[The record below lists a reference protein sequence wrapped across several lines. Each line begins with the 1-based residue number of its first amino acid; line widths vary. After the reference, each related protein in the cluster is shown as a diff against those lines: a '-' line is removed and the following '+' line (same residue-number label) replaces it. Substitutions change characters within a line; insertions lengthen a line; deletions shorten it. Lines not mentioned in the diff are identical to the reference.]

1 MSELKTVA
9 VCATPFLPETA
20 SWLYHQIS
28 GLRRYR
34 PVVLTQE
41 VRNSAQFPVPVLHSA
56 EELRPP
62 MKWLN
67 RLLRGVLR
75 ELPLYAGIMAREG
88 ADLIHAHFG
97 HHACRCLRA
106 RRASGLPMITSF
118 YGADATQY
126 ARIPHWQ
133 QRYRRLFREGEL
145 FLAEGSAMAA
155 QLVRIGCPPDK
166 VRIHHLGVA
175 LDEIPFRERE
185 PTNRVRV
192 LICASFRE
200 KKGIPLGLRALGK
213 ALAGLDLD
221 CRVTLI
227 GDGPDRAQVMSAVSR
242 AGLEGRVDWR
252 GPLHYSQVLAEMAEC
267 QLLLQPSL
275 TASDGDSEGGA
286 PVILLDAQAAGIPVV
301 STLHADIPEYVLDG
315 ESGLLT
321 AEGDEEALVES
332 LRSLLTEQGRWGE
345 MGRSG
350 RRHVEEHYDAA
361 RQCRSM
367 EEIYDAIS

>member
-1 MSELKTVA
+1 MKTVA
-9 VCATPFLPETA
+9 VCANPFLPETA
-20 SWLYHQIS
+20 PWLYHQIR
-28 GLRRYR
+28 GLSRFR

-41 VRNSAQFPVPVLHSA
+41 TLNAAQFPVPVLYSA
-56 EELRPP
+56 EALSSP

-67 RLLRGVLR
+67 RLARGVLR
-75 ELPLYAGIMAREG
+75 EFPLYAGIMGREG

-118 YGADATQY
+118 YGADATQF
-126 ARIPHWQ
+126 ARLPRWQ
-133 QRYRRLFREGEL
+133 KRYRRLFREGEL

-155 QLVRIGCPPDK
+155 QLERIGCPVEK
-166 VRIHHLGVA
+166 LRIHHLGVA
-175 LDEIPFRERE
+175 VNEIPFLERE
-185 PTNRVRV
+185 PTDRVRV

-200 KKGIPLGLRALGK
+200 KKGIPLGLRALGR

-227 GDGPDRAQVMSAVSR
+227 GDGPDRDLVMAAVAD

-252 GPLHYSQVLAEMAEC
+252 GMLSYSQVLAEMAQC
-267 QLLLQPSL
+267 QLLLQPSI

-286 PVILLDAQAAGIPVV
+286 PVILLDAQAAGLPVV
-301 STLHADIPEYVLDG
+301 ATSHADIPEYVLDG

-321 AEGDEEALVES
+321 AERDEEALAES
-332 LRSLLTEQGRWGE
+332 LRSLLTEQDRWGE
-345 MGRSG
+345 MGRRG
-350 RRHVEEHYDAA
+350 RRHVTEHYDAA
-361 RQCRSM
+361 RQCRSL
-367 EEIYDAIS
+367 EEIYDEIS